1 MEELAAPHA
10 IYELDTSDLD
20 ETVSLLRIQ
29 SGGLGV
35 DYDLSHFGCAL
46 AFAARISAGSAF

>member
-10 IYELDTSDLD
+10 IYELDTSDLN
-20 ETVSLLRIQ
+20 ETMPLLRIQ
-29 SGGLGV
+29 SGCLGV